1 VFKHLRDQIDT
12 FIARDPAARSRA
24 EVALLYPGF
33 HAILLHRLAHGLWRH
48 GWYFLGRFVSQAG
61 RFLTGIEIHP
71 GAVIGQNFFID
82 HGMGVVIGETAVI
95 GDNVHLYHDVTLGGT
110 SLIKGKRH
118 PTIGD
123 DVIIGAGAQV
133 LGNIKVANGAR
144 IGANAVVVTDVAAH
158 STVVGV
164 PARPAGQQGRLG
176 ADAFLAYGTP
186 CGELSDPVER
196 TICGLLNHVE
206 ILTRRVEELEREREE
221 RAPVAPSIGP
231 SLPAAPALRRGP
243 KAAKPKGDA

>member
-1 VFKHLRDQIDT
+1 LVFKHLRDQIDT
-12 FIARDPAARSRA
+12 FIARDPAARSRL

-33 HAILLHRLAHGLWRH
+33 HAVLLYRLAHGLWGR
-48 GWYFLGRFVSQAG
+48 GWYFLGRFVSQFA
-61 RFLTGIEIHP
+61 RWMTGIEIHP
-71 GAVIGQNFFID
+71 GAVIGRNFFID

-110 SLIKGKRH
+110 SLVKGKRH

-144 IGANAVVVTDVAAH
+144 IGANAVVVSDVAEK
-158 STVVGV
+158 STVVGI
-164 PARPAGQQGRLG
+164 PARPAGSRDR
-176 ADAFLAYGTP
+176 ADHPFLAYGTP

-206 ILTRRVEELEREREE
+206 TLTRRVEELERERE
-221 RAPVAPSIGP
+221 RAP
-231 SLPAAPALRRGP
+231 LPLKVTPVVRPRP
-243 KAAKPKGDA
+243 KIAKPPQGDA